1 MVNELR
7 ELMREATD
15 RPPQDTADLHALV
28 RTGRRRL
35 RLRRA
40 TQVGASALAAG
51 AIGMASG
58 MASTSWVNPSPPD
71 LASAGVPRAE
81 GPTIR
86 LSEASPAVEGEHY
99 RELTSYTNED
109 LESDN
114 GEYFDGVTDDGL
126 ILFRE
131 AQTMTRREARFAL
144 MDPATGEKEWLPDS
158 PGAGNQSWAVELST
172 ERLVLMRFETS
183 DDASSQTGMAR
194 RPVLDV
200 YDRAAAAWR
209 TIGWPTLP
217 ANDSPSFVQIGP
229 DGRAYVA
236 LVSDPGNV
244 PEGGWPMGPDGE
256 ADDSDAEGEVRAL
269 WSMSLTEPAD
279 ARDEGMQVG
288 AFAFDDDDRLV
299 WTDSTNGAAGR
310 VHVRDLDSGEETSF
324 DPGLGE
330 RCNLLGFDVA
340 GGRIAMSQ
348 YCGTYDDGVRDD
360 RVQVVTTEGEPV
372 ITVQDSG
379 AEGGDWVAGGDFYT
393 VTAYDRATAG
403 MYVYD
408 FEEERLLRLSE
419 GHSPWS
425 AGQGP
430 TPGDHLMWTTPAG
443 SKHPEFGRSGAPVHL
458 GELLR

>member
-1 MVNELR
+1 
-7 ELMREATD
+7 
-15 RPPQDTADLHALV
+15 
-28 RTGRRRL
+28 
-35 RLRRA
+35 
-40 TQVGASALAAG
+40 
-51 AIGMASG
+51 
-58 MASTSWVNPSPPD
+58 
-71 LASAGVPRAE
+71 VP
-81 GPTIR
+81 
-86 LSEASPAVEGEHY
+86 
-99 RELTSYTNED
+99 
-109 LESDN
+109 
-114 GEYFDGVTDDGL
+114 
-126 ILFRE
+126 
-131 AQTMTRREARFAL
+131 
-144 MDPATGEKEWLPDS
+144 
-158 PGAGNQSWAVELST
+158 
-172 ERLVLMRFETS
+172 
-183 DDASSQTGMAR
+183 
-194 RPVLDV
+194 
-200 YDRAAAAWR
+200 AAAWR

-217 ANDSPSFVQIGP
+217 ANDNPSFVQIGP

-379 AEGGDWVAGGDFYT
+379 AEGGDLVAGGDFLT

-408 FEEERLLRLSE
+408 FERR
-419 GHSPWS
+419 GCCVS
-425 AGQGP
+425 ARGTPRGRRARARHLATTSCGP
-430 TPGDHLMWTTPAG
+430 RRRARSTPSSAAAG
-443 SKHPEFGRSGAPVHL
+443 PPSTSAS
-458 GELLR
+458 

>member
-1 MVNELR
+1 
-7 ELMREATD
+7 
-15 RPPQDTADLHALV
+15 
-28 RTGRRRL
+28 
-35 RLRRA
+35 
-40 TQVGASALAAG
+40 
-51 AIGMASG
+51 
-58 MASTSWVNPSPPD
+58 
-71 LASAGVPRAE
+71 
-81 GPTIR
+81 
-86 LSEASPAVEGEHY
+86 
-99 RELTSYTNED
+99 
-109 LESDN
+109 
-114 GEYFDGVTDDGL
+114 VTDDGL

-183 DDASSQTGMAR
+183 DDASSPTGMAR

-379 AEGGDWVAGGDFYT
+379 AEGGDLGRRGRLPHGDGVRPRDGRHVRLRLREGEAAASQRGALPVVGGPGPDTWRPPHVDHAGGLEAPR
-393 VTAYDRATAG
+393 VRPQRGHRPPRRADPLT
-403 MYVYD
+403 
-408 FEEERLLRLSE
+408 RR
-419 GHSPWS
+419 
-425 AGQGP
+425 
-430 TPGDHLMWTTPAG
+430 TC
-443 SKHPEFGRSGAPVHL
+443 
-458 GELLR
+458 